1 MNLSSRYLIKLLTER
16 GFILK
21 RSKGSHHIYFN
32 PSSNKTVIVPV
43 HNKDLA
49 KGTFFGVLKQ
59 AGIDKSE
66 L

>member
-1 MNLSSRYLIKLLTER
+1 MNLSSRYLIKLLTGR
-16 GFILK
+16 GFVLI
-21 RSKGSHHIYFN
+21 RSKGSHHVYFN

-49 KGTFFGVLKQ
+49 EGTFFGILKQ
-59 AGIDKSE
+59 ADIDKSE